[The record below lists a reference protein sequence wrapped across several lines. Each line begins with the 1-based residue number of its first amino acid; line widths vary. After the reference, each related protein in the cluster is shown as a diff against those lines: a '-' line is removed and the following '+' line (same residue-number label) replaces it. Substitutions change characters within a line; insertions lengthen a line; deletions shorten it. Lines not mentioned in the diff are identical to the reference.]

1 MCATRPG
8 PGGRRRAFTLL
19 EMLVALGIGS
29 LVMAL
34 VVPLALFAGK
44 SLTGMANY
52 VDLNT
57 SDVNTLDRLTYDV
70 RQAVSLTS
78 FATNRI
84 VMDSGTNGTL
94 TLSFTNG
101 SLIRVLGTQTNTLLT
116 GVDYGEF
123 FMFQRT
129 TISNS
134 YNQYVATNVSAAKL
148 IEVKWTCSR
157 LVMGNKIN
165 TENGQTARI
174 VIRKN

>member
-1 MCATRPG
+1 M
-8 PGGRRRAFTLL
+8 TLI
-19 EMLVALGIGS
+19 EMMVSMTIGS
-29 LVMAL
+29 IVSLGVASL
-34 VVPLALFAGK
+34 IFYSTRTFAA
-44 SLTGMANY
+44 MANY
-52 VDLNT
+52 VDLNS
-57 SDVNTLDRLTYDV
+57 SDVNTLDRLTYDI

-78 FATNRI
+78 FATNKI
-84 VMDSGTNGTL
+84 VLDSGTNGTL
-94 TLSFTNG
+94 TLSFTN
-101 SLIRVLGTQTNTLLT
+101 STLVRVLGTQTNTLLT

-134 YNQYVATNVSAAKL
+134 YNQYVAANVSDAKL

-157 LVMGNKIN
+157 QITGSKMN

>member
-1 MCATRPG
+1 
-8 PGGRRRAFTLL
+8 
-19 EMLVALGIGS
+19 MLVAMGVGS
-29 LVMAL
+29 LVLAL
-34 VVPLALFAGK
+34 VVPLALYAGK

-52 VDLNT
+52 VELNT
-57 SDVNTLDRLTYDV
+57 GGVNTLDRLTYDI

-94 TLSFTNG
+94 TLEFTN
-101 SLIRVLGTQTNTLLT
+101 STLVRVLGTQTNTLLT

-134 YNQYVATNVSAAKL
+134 YSQYVATNVSDAKL

-157 LVMGNKIN
+157 TIAGSKVN
-165 TENGQTARI
+165 TESGQTARI